1 MRKPV
6 LLIRAYGNNEDADA
20 LAKLGIDSLI
30 DPYLKISIVDDAT
43 AARNLLSSLVSSPE
57 PLWLIATSANAIR
70 YWAELVGEDLLL
82 KSISSRTDL
91 HFAAIG
97 DKSAEILRK
106 YGAKEILLPP
116 KANSLSL
123 ANLLIAEHLP
133 GHALIPGG
141 NLAMQNLPTSLLAS
155 GWQISTAVVYMTEAL
170 ADEPHSA
177 QLLRN
182 QEISAVLLRSPSAV
196 KALTHFVPSLKV
208 PLVCAGITTARAVE
222 AQGLSVTAISAGPTP
237 SDIAVTIQTL
247 FER

>member
-43 AARNLLSSLVSSPE
+43 AARNLLSLLVSSPE
-57 PLWLIATSANAIR
+57 PLWLIATSVNAIR
-70 YWAELVGEDLLL
+70 YWAELVGEDLLR
-82 KSISSRTDL
+82 KSIASRTDL

-97 DKSAEILRK
+97 DKTAGILRK

-116 KANSLSL
+116 EAHSLSL

-141 NLAMQNLPTSLLAS
+141 NLAMQNLPTSLSAS

-170 ADEPHSA
+170 ADEPRSA

-196 KALTHFVPSLKV
+196 KALTNFVPSPKV

-222 AQGLSVTAISAGPTP
+222 AQGLSVAAISAGPTP
-237 SDIAVTIQTL
+237 GDIAVTIQTL